1 MQRLADEAVP
11 ADRPATWTH
20 ALMDLGATIC
30 RPGEPRCDACPARR
44 WCQFAS
50 LERAVAAGTRL
61 TAPSRRVEPA
71 PFRATNRWLRGR
83 ILDRL
88 RSAADGEWVALD
100 GPIGEHPHER
110 VRAAARALAAD
121 GVIELE
127 QRDEPWQA
135 RLPLA

>member
-1 MQRLADEAVP
+1 M
-11 ADRPATWTH
+11 
-20 ALMDLGATIC
+20 
-30 RPGEPRCDACPARR
+30 
-44 WCQFAS
+44 
-50 LERAVAAGTRL
+50 ERASAAGTRVP
-61 TAPSRRVEPA
+61 TAPNRRVRSA

-88 RSAADGEWVALD
+88 RAAADGDWVALD
-100 GPIGEHPHER
+100 GPIGDHTHER

-127 QRDEPWQA
+127 QRDESWQA